1 MDSVL
6 GPQDVEQIEAHGLTV
21 EAVHE
26 QISRFE
32 RGAPYADLDRPCA
45 IGDGIR
51 QFDAAERD
59 HYIRIFE
66 KSGRRRGL
74 TKFVPASGAATRMF
88 QALLKISTARPS
100 IRKSEIIALSKEE
113 ESEFEEAHTFIEN
126 LHKFAFYDALA
137 ELLREQGKDINV
149 ILSNGNCKEIFD
161 CLLTESG
168 LSYAGYPKGL
178 ILFHKYPEG
187 ARTAFE
193 EHLVEAATYAK
204 DDRNVCSVHFTVS
217 PEHQARFEAL
227 LERLRVEY
235 EARYDAIFEVSFSVQ
250 SKSTDT
256 IAVDENNRPYRDEN
270 GELHFRPAGHG
281 ALIENLNRIGGD
293 IIFIKNVDNVV
304 PDRLKATNMP
314 WKKALAGYLITL
326 SDRISD
332 ALNRLIDGP
341 VDGDLVSE
349 IMYWAPRE
357 LCAEVPGHI
366 PEAPIAEQREY
377 LIHLLD
383 RPLRVC
389 GMVPSTGDP
398 GGGPFWVK
406 QKDGTRSIQI
416 VENAQIDPASPQQR
430 AVLKKLT
437 HFNPVDIFAAVRDR
451 HGQAYFLPDFVDP
464 DAFFI
469 SKKFKD
475 GHPVKSLELPG
486 LWNGGMAQWNTVF
499 VEVPGAMFNPV
510 KTVNDLLRENHQA

>member
-1 MDSVL
+1 MDFVL
-6 GPQDVEQIEAHGLTV
+6 SQQDIEQIEAHGLNV
-21 EAVHE
+21 EAVRD
-26 QISRFE
+26 QIAHFE
-32 RGAPYADLDRPCA
+32 RGAPHADLDRPCTV
-45 IGDGIR
+45 GDGIR
-51 QFDAAERD
+51 QFDATELD

-88 QALLKISTARPS
+88 QALLKISTTRPS
-100 IRKSEIIALSKEE
+100 IRKSEIIELSKKEGGE
-113 ESEFEEAHTFIEN
+113 YREARTFIEN

-137 ELLREQGKDINV
+137 KQLRKRGEDINA
-149 ILSNGNCKEIFD
+149 ISSNGNCGEIFN
-161 CLLTESG
+161 CLLTEKG
-168 LSYAGYPKGL
+168 LSYADCPKGL

-193 EHLVEAATYAK
+193 EHLVEAAAYAK
-204 DDRNVCSVHFTVS
+204 DDRDVCSVHFTVS
-217 PEHQARFEAL
+217 PEHQSRFESL
-227 LERLRVEY
+227 LERVRVEY
-235 EARYDAIFEVSFSVQ
+235 EARYGAVFEVSFSVQ

-256 IAVDENNRPYRDEN
+256 IAVDEANRPYRDEN
-270 GELHFRPAGHG
+270 GNLHFRPAGHG

-293 IIFIKNVDNVV
+293 IVFIKNVDNVV
-304 PDRLKATNMP
+304 PDRLKETNMQ
-314 WKKALAGYLITL
+314 WKKALAGYLIAL

-341 VDGDLVSE
+341 VDDNLIPE
-349 IMYWAPRE
+349 ILDWAPRE
-357 LCAEVPGHI
+357 LCVEVPGHI
-366 PEAPIAEQREY
+366 PDAPLAEQRDY

-398 GGGPFWVK
+398 GGGPFWIRE
-406 QKDGTRSIQI
+406 KDGTRSIQI
-416 VENAQIDPASPQQR
+416 VENAQIDPASPQQQS
-430 AVLKKLT
+430 VLKGLT
-437 HFNPVDIFAAVRDR
+437 HFNPVDIFAAVRNR
-451 HGQAYFLPDFVDP
+451 HGQAYFLPDFVDQ

-486 LWNGGMAQWNTVF
+486 LWNGGMAYWNTVF
-499 VEVPGAMFNPV
+499 VEVPGDMFNPV